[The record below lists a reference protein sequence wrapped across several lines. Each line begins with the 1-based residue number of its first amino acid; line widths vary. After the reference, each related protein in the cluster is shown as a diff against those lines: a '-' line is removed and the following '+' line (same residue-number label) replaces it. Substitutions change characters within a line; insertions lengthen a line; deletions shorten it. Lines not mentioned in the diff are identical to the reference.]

1 MKIAICDDNET
12 LSKQLKKMI
21 LSCGENIAS
30 EDDIFFFPLPSA
42 LYSYM
47 ESCPTDQP
55 VHLIFMDLFFPDSS
69 EDGIQWAKRL
79 RYQFPQTLTIILT
92 SYQERYKEGYVAR
105 AFRFMTKPID
115 QLELKENL
123 EACQTEL
130 QLNETIHFVRHGI
143 EHNIPIQDILYL
155 SAQSGG
161 SELWTSSNAYF
172 FEESL
177 VAWEEKLPACAF
189 FRCHKKYLVN
199 LKHIASLEQ
208 YSLLLYNSEKLPISR
223 RKWTSLQVACMKY
236 DIARGCRFNE

>member
-1 MKIAICDDNET
+1 MKIAICDDNEI

-21 LSCGENIAS
+21 LACGENISS
-30 EDDIFFFPLPSA
+30 EDEIFFFSLPST
-42 LYSYM
+42 LCSYM
-47 ESCPTDQP
+47 ESCHSNQP
-55 VHLIFMDLFFPDSS
+55 FHLIFMDLSFPDTS
-69 EDGIQWAKRL
+69 EDGIHWAKRL

-123 EACQTEL
+123 EDCQIEL
-130 QLNETIHFVRHGI
+130 QLNETIDFVRHGI

-161 SELWTSSNAYF
+161 SELWTSSNVYF

-199 LKHIASLEQ
+199 LKHVASLEP
-208 YSLLLYNSEKLPISR
+208 YSVLLFNSEKLPISR
-223 RKWTSLQVACMKY
+223 RKWTSLQAAYIKY
-236 DIARGCRFNE
+236 DVTRGLH